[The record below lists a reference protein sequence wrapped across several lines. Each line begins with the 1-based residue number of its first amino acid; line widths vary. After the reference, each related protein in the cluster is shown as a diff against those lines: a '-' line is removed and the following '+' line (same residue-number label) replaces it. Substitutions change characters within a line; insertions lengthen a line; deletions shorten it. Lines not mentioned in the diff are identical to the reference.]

1 MPVLQKKTTL
11 GQVFPI
17 SDVAKKY
24 RDLLSNKLGFIL
36 VIGAFFGLVMLEN
49 KYILLGAFLL
59 AIFPFIFGLL
69 KNLLINLLVKKMKE
83 EYLPVIT
90 FNEKQNEE

>member
-1 MPVLQKKTTL
+1 
-11 GQVFPI
+11 
-17 SDVAKKY
+17 
-24 RDLLSNKLGFIL
+24 
-36 VIGAFFGLVMLEN
+36 MLEN

-90 FNEKQNEE
+90 FNEKQNVE